1 MPPDVTVSIVNH
13 ESRDDVLGALRA
25 LSDDATRGRSLQVIV
40 VDNASRDGSVEAF
53 EAASAG
59 VEVIARRTRAGYG
72 ANHNLALAQAE
83 GAYVLFL
90 NDDAVVRPGA
100 IDAMAAYLDAHP
112 EVAVAAPTLVRSD
125 GTRQVSLWPTP
136 TARADVLAALRLG
149 RGRPAALDGERPQPV
164 GWAMGCALL
173 VRRDAARAAGGF
185 DEGYFMYS
193 EEVDLCVRLAAA
205 GGATHWV
212 PEAEVVHDGQGTTGD
227 SPERAVEMARSR
239 RRYQRRHYSP
249 AGRLAA
255 RAGICAQFAALA
267 LAALLRR
274 RPARPFAL
282 QAVGA
287 WREPGPP
294 GLRERAEAFNRALP
308 AAAGD
313 QPRSSARTSRQ

>member
-1 MPPDVTVSIVNH
+1 VAPDVTVSIVNH
-13 ESRDDVLGALRA
+13 ESRDGVLGSLRA
-25 LSDDATRGRSLQVIV
+25 LEQDATRTRSLQVIV

-53 EAASAG
+53 AEAHPD
-59 VEVIARRTRAGYG
+59 VELIARRTRAGYG
-72 ANHNLALAQAE
+72 ANHNLALARAE
-83 GAYVLFL
+83 GAYVLLL
-90 NDDAVVRPGA
+90 NDDAAVRPGA

-112 EVAVAAPTLVRSD
+112 EVAIAAPTLVRSD

-149 RGRPAALDGERPQPV
+149 RGRPAALEGERPQAV

-173 VRRDAARAAGGF
+173 VRREAARAAGGF

-212 PEAEVVHDGQGTTGD
+212 PGAQVVHDGQGTTGD

-255 RAGICAQFAALA
+255 RAGICAQFSALA

-287 WREPGPP
+287 WREPGAR
-294 GLRERAEAFNRALP
+294 GLRERAEVFNRSLP
-308 AAAGD
+308 A
-313 QPRSSARTSRQ
+313 